1 MTVGWHEQALL
12 AGRRQALACMALAP
26 WAASAQ
32 ATPRSGDASAVL
44 RVGPGHALRT
54 PAAAAAVATDGAVV
68 EIEAGTYPGDAAV
81 WLQDR
86 LTLRA
91 VGGRVSLPA
100 AGRAAEGKAT
110 WVLRGGQF
118 DIEGIDFS
126 GSRVSARN
134 GAGIRLERGQAR
146 VRGCRFIDNENGI
159 LTSNFA
165 DVELDV
171 LHCEFGHNGHGDG
184 QSHNLYAGSIGRLR
198 VQGSWFHHAREGHL
212 IKSRAA
218 HTEVRYSLLADGDG
232 GIASYELEFPSGG
245 VAVAVGNLIEQ
256 APATRNPHLVSYGVE
271 GYGWPTNRLT
281 LAHNS
286 LFDQR
291 SGGGIFLRIA
301 PGEVEVQCANNLLW
315 GGGDAG
321 PWLSNEKRGNFRI
334 TAGDLEPGASGT
346 PRLRPRAHARS
357 RAIKLPADQTPTHQY
372 RHAAQAVPLA
382 HPPRDPGAFQT
393 QRG

>member
-54 PAAAAAVATDGAVV
+54 PSAAAAVATDGAVV

-146 VRGCRFIDNENGI
+146 VRGCRFIDNQNGI

-232 GIASYELEFPSGG
+232 GQASYELEFPSGG
-245 VAVAVGNLIEQ
+245 VAIVVGNLIEQ
-256 APATRNPHLVSYGVE
+256 APTTRNPHLVSYGVE
-271 GYGWPTNRLT
+271 GYGERANRLV

-286 LFDQR
+286 LFDR
-291 SGGGIFLRIA
+291 RPGGIFLRVA
-301 PGEVEVQCANNLLW
+301 PGEVEVQCVNNLLL
-315 GGGDAG
+315 GTGAAG
-321 PWLSNEKRGNFRI
+321 PWLGDEAQGNYRI
-334 TAGDLEPGASGT
+334 TAGDLQADARGE
-346 PRLRPRAHARS
+346 PRLRPRAHARGRS
-357 RAIKLPADQTPTHQY
+357 VKLPPELRPTHQY
-372 RHAAQAVPLA
+372 RHALAMVPL
-382 HPPRDPGAFQT
+382 PRPASDPGAFQR